1 MMTPLP
7 PPRTFL
13 SNHSHV
19 LFCLAGDPEMCL
31 CDVAARAEITER
43 AVFRIVADLEEA
55 GVLTRKKEARR
66 NSYEVHGDQ
75 PLRHVVESHRTVGD
89 LLKLLG

>member
-1 MMTPLP
+1 MPPLP

-19 LFCLAGDPEMCL
+19 LFCLADDLEMRL
-31 CDVAARAEITER
+31 RDVAER
-43 AVFRIVADLEEA
+43 AVYRMVADLEEV
-55 GVLTRKKEARR
+55 GVLTRQKEGRR
-66 NSYEVHGDQ
+66 NSYEVHGDK
-75 PLRHVVESHRTVGD
+75 PLRHAIEAHRTVGD